1 MMSCN
6 KYNNRV
12 GNERKYIC
20 KNSKLEPKEE
30 RFAIVVKFGLMSIT
44 TLVELGKSGETRTL
58 KSSTTKV
65 SEGL

>member
-6 KYNNRV
+6 KYNNIV
-12 GNERKYIC
+12 GNEGKYIC

-44 TLVELGKSGETRTL
+44 TLVELGK
-58 KSSTTKV
+58 
-65 SEGL
+65 